1 MRSDS
6 SARWGLTLDDLMG
19 SRAIF
24 SICCCI
30 VLGVQLRPA
39 ELQPLANRVEAKA
52 VPPQFYPQCRRGV
65 CF

>member
-24 SICCCI
+24 SIYLLLHCI
-30 VLGVQLRPA
+30 RCSV
-39 ELQPLANRVEAKA
+39 KT
-52 VPPQFYPQCRRGV
+52 CRASATGQ
-65 CF
+65 